1 MGSEAWACWSTRLAP
16 NQEAA
21 MKREVQVER
30 GLPAALRL
38 CAHCSS
44 FRVQEGDVSILAE
57 VMQVPY

>member
-21 MKREVQVER
+21 MKREVPVES
-30 GLPAALRL
+30 GLPDALRL

-44 FRVQEGDVSILAE
+44 FRVQGDVSILAG